1 VGRDWLRD
9 MARIFAQW
17 PDRLLTDQ
25 EVAALLGISR
35 RSVHRWA
42 TQGLLRRVRIAGT
55 SRFRLADVR
64 SLIEQQTPQYDER
77 PARPPGAVKTSA
89 GQGRHGSP

>member
-1 VGRDWLRD
+1 
-9 MARIFAQW
+9 MARIYPDW
-17 PDRLLTDQ
+17 PEQLLTDR
-25 EVAALLGISR
+25 EVASLLGISR

-42 TQGLLRRVRIAGT
+42 TEGLLRRVRIAGT
-55 SRFRLADVR
+55 SRFRIADVTA
-64 SLIEQQTPQYDER
+64 LIQQQTTKYDER